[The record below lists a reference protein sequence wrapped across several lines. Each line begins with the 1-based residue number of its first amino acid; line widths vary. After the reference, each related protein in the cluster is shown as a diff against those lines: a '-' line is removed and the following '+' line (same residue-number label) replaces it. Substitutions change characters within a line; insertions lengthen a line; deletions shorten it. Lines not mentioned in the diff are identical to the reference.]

1 MNLPANVRDAG
12 GTVDNGYCNIYMV
25 SAVSDW
31 FIRDYYHQHTFGEI
45 LIMKPITKTE
55 GAESANIISIETLKR
70 AAQPE
75 KPVTSAIA
83 DLFMGVERLSQNP
96 VMAPLFTAGAQALQA
111 YAANMMQKV
120 QNQQNTSENDVKVL
134 FE

>member
-1 MNLPANVRDAG
+1 MR
-12 GTVDNGYCNIYMV
+12 
-25 SAVSDW
+25 
-31 FIRDYYHQHTFGEI
+31 
-45 LIMKPITKTE
+45 PIAKTE

-83 DLFMGVERLSQNP
+83 DLFTGVERLSQNP